1 MNRDEFRPIE
11 EFVVNNKDLEKLE
24 SLIAN
29 FNIFETIG
37 AVRQELR
44 HSDFLS
50 FILNPSE
57 KHSLGDGFLKHFL
70 KQILVNL
77 KDPPINA
84 VEIDVANLSDSEV
97 RREWRN
103 IDILVH
109 SPSNKLVCAVEN
121 KVGSQEHTDQTKRYR
136 ETLSQ
141 EFPDHEHVL
150 IFLTPEGDQSKDP
163 AWIPCSYSQIAD
175 LVDEIC
181 NAYKS
186 TIGTDINT
194 LMRHYS
200 DAIRRHVVS
209 SSEIAELCRKVYRRH
224 KGALDLIFE
233 HRPDLQMELF
243 DYLKSLI
250 SESGSHGIELD
261 HSTKS
266 EIRFADVKL
275 DEIPG
280 QMAGKGW
287 TPSGRIL
294 LYEFRNNQTS
304 LSLKFL
310 IGPGDQEIRKTIFD
324 CAKWHK
330 GIFKVIGSRPGEKWT
345 QIYKRD
351 ILKFKE
357 YQETDLESLSDRVKS
372 RWSNFLDDDFQSIRK
387 VILNTF

>member
-351 ILKFKE
+351 ILKFKRVPR
-357 YQETDLESLSDRVKS
+357 DRSRISLRQGEK
-372 RWSNFLDDDFQSIRK
+372 
-387 VILNTF
+387 